1 MDEMD
6 EMDEETGV
14 FQEDSHEG
22 FGSRL
27 GDSFGGICF
36 GLVLFIGAFPLLW
49 WNEGRAVDMY
59 NAIDKGRDIYV
70 PISGG
75 DAVSAANEGLLVHI
89 TGLAYPTENI
99 TDPDFGVQE
108 TNKIKLK
115 RDVDMYQW
123 KENKKTQK
131 KKNIGGS
138 TTTTTTYSYSKDWH
152 SSLVDSSNFKKSG
165 YDNPTYMPY
174 LSQDFLS
181 DVVLGNFTVPE
192 NMVDSMASYSDVS
205 FDKAFDTNTIP
216 SSNTLAQS
224 MQEIADNTGFYFSNT
239 TPNRFN
245 ATIGDTR
252 VTYQTA
258 GGGDVSILAKQS
270 GNTFEPYFT
279 DPESDASL
287 YRLEVGIV
295 SAEQMFLNAEAEN
308 KALTW
313 FLRVLGIGVM
323 SSGIGLTMQPLAV
336 AADIIPCFGSCV
348 GGAISFVATLIGT
361 VLSLIVIGI
370 AWVANRPAFLYG
382 SLGAMAAV
390 LGLVFYMVAYSKKSK
405 TQEPEIFF
413 K

>member
-1 MDEMD
+1 
-6 EMDEETGV
+6 MDEETGI
-14 FQEDSHEG
+14 FQEQTHEG
-22 FGSRL
+22 VGSRL
-27 GDSFGGICF
+27 GGSFSGICF
-36 GLVLFIGAFPLLW
+36 GLILFIGAFPLLW

-59 NAIDKGRDIYV
+59 NAINEGRDIYV
-70 PISGG
+70 PIAGG
-75 DAVSAANEGLLVHI
+75 DAISAANEGSLVYI

-99 TDPDFGVQE
+99 TDPDFGVEE

-115 RDVDMYQW
+115 RNVDMYQW
-123 KENKKTQK
+123 EENSKSEK

-138 TTTTTTYSYSKDWH
+138 TTTTTTYSYSKGWH
-152 SSLVDSSNFKKSG
+152 TFLIDSSTFKKSG

-181 DVVLGNFTVPE
+181 DVVLGDFTVPD
-192 NMVDSMASYSDVS
+192 NMIDSMASYSDA
-205 FDKAFDTNTIP
+205 FDTDFDTNTIP
-216 SSNTLAQS
+216 SSNTLVQS
-224 MQEIADNTGFYFSNT
+224 MQEIADNTGFYFSTT
-239 TPNRFN
+239 TPNPFN

-252 VTYQTA
+252 VKYETA

-270 GNTFEPYFT
+270 GNTFKPYFT

-313 FLRVLGIGVM
+313 ILRVLGIAIM

-348 GGAISFVATLIGT
+348 SGAISFVATLIGT
-361 VLSLIVIGI
+361 VLSFVVIGI
-370 AWVANRPAFLYG
+370 AWVASRPTFLYG
-382 SLGAMAAV
+382 SLGALAAV
-390 LGLVFYMVAYSKKSK
+390 LGLVSYIVVCSKKNK
-405 TQEPEIFF
+405 TQEPEIFV